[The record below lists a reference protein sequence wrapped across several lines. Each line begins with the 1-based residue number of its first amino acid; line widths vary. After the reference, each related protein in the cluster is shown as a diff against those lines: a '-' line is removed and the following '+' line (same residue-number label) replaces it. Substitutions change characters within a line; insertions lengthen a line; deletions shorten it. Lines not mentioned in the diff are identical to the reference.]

1 MKRTHAPVWITLVGA
16 VLLISS
22 AAHAAEVKVEHGQ
35 KEKKPYAQVMMHDI
49 MNGWW
54 VEIPWPNASLKKEI
68 DLHDVFGHW
77 DVTIAGH
84 TVDLTPSRYVLILWL
99 AAIVLFLVFGVYA
112 RRRYDDHGV
121 PQGFNNGLEA
131 LLLFVRDEMAVATIG
146 KKDAVYYT
154 PLIATFFFLILFAN
168 MLGLVPYASVI
179 TNNLAVTGGLAAV
192 AFVAIQFAGMRAQGP
207 VKYWLHLVPSGVP
220 WWLYPIMIPIE
231 IMGLFAKPFALAV
244 RLFANMTAGHVVILS
259 LLGLIFVLQTVYIA
273 PVSVG
278 FALFIYF
285 LEILVALIQAY
296 VFAML
301 TALFIGLA
309 SHAH

>member
-1 MKRTHAPVWITLVGA
+1 MKRTHAPVWITLLGA
-16 VLLISS
+16 VLLLST
-22 AAHAAEVKVEHGQ
+22 AARAAEPTKAGEH
-35 KEKKPYAQVMMHDI
+35 EKKPFAQVMMHDI
-49 MNGWW
+49 MNGYW

-68 DLHDVFGHW
+68 DLHELFGHW

-84 TVDLTPSRYVLILWL
+84 VVDLTPSRYVLILWF
-99 AAIVLFLVFGVYA
+99 AAIALFLIFGVYG
-112 RRRYDDHGV
+112 RRGYDEKGV
-121 PQGFNNGLEA
+121 PKGFNNGLEA
-131 LLLFVRDEMAVATIG
+131 LLLFVRDEMAAATIG
-146 KKDAVYYT
+146 KKDAVYFT
-154 PLIATFFFLILFAN
+154 PFIATFFFLILFAN

-192 AFVAIQFAGMRAQGP
+192 AFVGIQFAGMRAQG
-207 VKYWLHLVPSGVP
+207 V
-220 WWLYPIMIPIE
+220 
-231 IMGLFAKPFALAV
+231 FAKPFALAV

-259 LLGLIFVLQTVYIA
+259 LIGLIFVLHTAAMAV
-273 PVSVG
+273 VSVP
-278 FALFIYF
+278 FALFIYL

>member
-1 MKRTHAPVWITLVGA
+1 
-16 VLLISS
+16 
-22 AAHAAEVKVEHGQ
+22 
-35 KEKKPYAQVMMHDI
+35 MHDI
-49 MNGWW
+49 MNGYW

-68 DLHDVFGHW
+68 DLHEVFGHW
-77 DVTIAGH
+77 DVNLAGH
-84 TVDLTPSRYVLILWL
+84 TVDLTPSRYVLILWF
-99 AAIVLFLVFGVYA
+99 AAIALFLIFGVYG
-112 RRRYDDHGV
+112 RKGYDERGV
-121 PQGFNNGLEA
+121 PKGFNNGLEA
-131 LLLFVRDEMAVATIG
+131 LVLFVRDDMVTATIG
-146 KKDAVYYT
+146 KKDAEYFT

-179 TNNLAVTGGLAAV
+179 TNNLAVTGGLAAI

-207 VKYWLHLVPSGVP
+207 LGYWLHLVPSGVP
-220 WWLYPIMIPIE
+220 WWLWPIMIPIE

-259 LLGLIFVLQTVYIA
+259 LIGLIFVLNTA
-273 PVSVG
+273 AMAAVSVP
-278 FALFIYF
+278 FALFIYL